1 LACFYKTLTMGA
13 HRSCGQLIF
22 WRMSNPS
29 QAHKKLVS
37 DIHRKKTI
45 YIHLIYAI

>member
-1 LACFYKTLTMGA
+1 VVHQGGRL
-13 HRSCGQLIF
+13 LIF

-29 QAHKKLVS
+29 QARKNLVS
-37 DIHRKKTI
+37 DIHRIKTI